1 MIRFTLACDS
11 GHEFETWFPSNAAYD
26 EQSARG
32 LVTCPFCDSA
42 RVAKAPMAPAVA
54 RTDRNR
60 PAAPA
65 PQRHAP
71 AGSVPARPG
80 PASPLPASALPASP
94 AEIPSPMIAAEPE
107 RQLRALLRAV
117 REQVVASAEHVGDRF
132 ADEARAIHYGDAE
145 DRAIYGEA
153 SPQDARALLD
163 EGIDVMP
170 LPPAPDD
177 RH

>member
-32 LVTCPFCDSA
+32 LVTCPFCDSPK
-42 RVAKAPMAPAVA
+42 VAKAPMAPAVA
-54 RTDRNR
+54 RTDRGR
-60 PAAPA
+60 PETPAPHLPVPSGSGVPPAPA
-65 PQRHAP
+65 EAP
-71 AGSVPARPG
+71 KPILAT
-80 PASPLPASALPASP
+80 
-94 AEIPSPMIAAEPE
+94 EPE

-145 DRAIYGEA
+145 GRPIYGEA
-153 SPQDARALLD
+153 SPKEARALLD

>member
-11 GHEFETWFPSNAAYD
+11 GHRFESWFPSNAAYD

-32 LVTCPFCDSA
+32 LVTCPICDSA

-54 RTDRNR
+54 RSDRGR
-60 PAAPA
+60 AEAPA
-65 PQRHAP
+65 PQP
-71 AGSVPARPG
+71 PVPAAP
-80 PASPLPASALPASP
+80 P
-94 AEIPSPMIAAEPE
+94 EVPMPMLAAEPE

-117 REQVVASAEHVGDRF
+117 REHVVSTAEHVGDRF

-145 DRAIYGEA
+145 GRPIYGQA
-153 SPQDARALLD
+153 SPKEAAALVE
-163 EGIDVMP
+163 EGIEVMP
-170 LPPAPDD
+170 LPPPDD

>member
-54 RTDRNR
+54 RTDRDR
-60 PAAPA
+60 PEAPA

-71 AGSVPARPG
+71 AGSVPARP
-80 PASPLPASALPASP
+80 SPPSPVPASP

-107 RQLRALLRAV
+107 RQLRALLRAM

>member
-11 GHEFETWFPSNAAYD
+11 GHQFESWFPSNAAYD

-54 RTDRNR
+54 RTDRGR
-60 PAAPA
+60 ADAPA
-65 PQRHAP
+65 LQLP
-71 AGSVPARPG
+71 VPARSAEAPG
-80 PASPLPASALPASP
+80 PAEAPM
-94 AEIPSPMIAAEPE
+94 PMIAAEPE

-117 REQVVASAEHVGDRF
+117 REHVVASAEHVGDRF

-145 DRAIYGEA
+145 GRAIYGEA
-153 SPQDARALLD
+153 SPQEARALLD

>member
-11 GHEFETWFPSNAAYD
+11 GHAFESWFPSNAAYD

-32 LVTCPFCDSA
+32 LVTCPFCDSPK
-42 RVAKAPMAPAVA
+42 VAKAPMAPAVA
-54 RTDRNR
+54 RTDRGR
-60 PAAPA
+60 PETPA
-65 PQRHAP
+65 PQLPVPSGSGVPPAP
-71 AGSVPARPG
+71 AEA
-80 PASPLPASALPASP
+80 
-94 AEIPSPMIAAEPE
+94 PMPILATEPE

-145 DRAIYGEA
+145 GRPIYGEA
-153 SPQDARALLD
+153 SPKEARALLD

>member
-1 MIRFTLACDS
+1 MILFTLACDS
-11 GHEFETWFPSNAAYD
+11 GHRFESWFPSNTAYD

-54 RTDRNR
+54 RTDRGR
-60 PAAPA
+60 AEAPTPQLPVPAAPA
-65 PQRHAP
+65 E
-71 AGSVPARPG
+71 VPM
-80 PASPLPASALPASP
+80 
-94 AEIPSPMIAAEPE
+94 PMLAAEPE

-117 REQVVASAEHVGDRF
+117 REHVVSTAEHVGDRF

-145 DRAIYGEA
+145 GRPIYGEA
-153 SPQDARALLD
+153 SPKEARALVE
-163 EGIDVMP
+163 EGIDVLP

>member
-60 PAAPA
+60 PEAPA

-71 AGSVPARPG
+71 TGSVPARPG
-80 PASPLPASALPASP
+80 PARPGPASPLPASP

-145 DRAIYGEA
+145 DRAIYGKA

>member
-60 PAAPA
+60 PEAPA

-80 PASPLPASALPASP
+80 PASPLPASP
-94 AEIPSPMIAAEPE
+94 AEISSPMIAAEPE

-145 DRAIYGEA
+145 DRAIYGKA

>member
-54 RTDRNR
+54 RTDRDR
-60 PAAPA
+60 PEAPA

-71 AGSVPARPG
+71 AGSVPARP
-80 PASPLPASALPASP
+80 SPPSPVPASP

-107 RQLRALLRAV
+107 RQLRALLRAM
-117 REQVVASAEHVGDRF
+117 RKQVVASAEHVGDRF